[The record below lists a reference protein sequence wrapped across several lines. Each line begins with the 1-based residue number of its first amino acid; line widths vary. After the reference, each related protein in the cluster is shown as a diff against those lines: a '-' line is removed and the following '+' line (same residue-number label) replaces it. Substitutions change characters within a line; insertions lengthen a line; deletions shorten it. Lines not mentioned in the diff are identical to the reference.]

1 MVGGIGRWRGLVS
14 RGFRRLAALDSASD
28 NACAS
33 SVGTS
38 RLSAALL
45 ASSKTSDVDEERP
58 DLFRDGDMAKEELG
72 RRVLAPGGGIG
83 GVLCTWDV
91 FCVY

>member
-1 MVGGIGRWRGLVS
+1 VVGGIGRWRGLVS
-14 RGFRRLAALDSASD
+14 RGFCHLAALDSASD

-33 SVGTS
+33 SVSTS
-38 RLSAALL
+38 CLSAALL
-45 ASSKTSDVDEERP
+45 ASSKTSDVNEERP
-58 DLFRDGDMAKEELG
+58 DLFGDGDMAEEELG

-83 GVLCTWDV
+83 GVLCAWDV